1 MLSSP
6 YHPLGG
12 DNLLVDTY
20 YLFVITMQK
29 VPYRN
34 PENAVCVQYK
44 VDLLE
49 EEVKG
54 G

>member
-6 YHPLGG
+6 YHPLSG

-20 YLFVITMQK
+20 YLFFITLQK
-29 VPYRN
+29 VPHSDT
-34 PENAVCVQYK
+34 ENAVCVQYK